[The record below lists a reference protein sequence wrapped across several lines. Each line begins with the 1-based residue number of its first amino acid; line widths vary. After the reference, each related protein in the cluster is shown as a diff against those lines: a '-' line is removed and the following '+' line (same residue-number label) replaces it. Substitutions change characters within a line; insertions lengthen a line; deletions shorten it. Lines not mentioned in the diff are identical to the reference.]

1 MKKDNFVLVYKG
13 AALSANIAFTLLKD
27 SGIQSA
33 VKIDNSVSSY
43 KMLST
48 EDEVYVHEKEA
59 DEALLILKDNLT
71 TE

>member
-1 MKKDNFVLVYKG
+1 MNRENYITVFKG
-13 AALSANIAFTLLKD
+13 PAFSANMILGLLKD

-43 KMLST
+43 IMLSK
-48 EDEVYVHEKEA
+48 EDEIVVHEKEA
-59 DEALLILKDNLT
+59 EQALKILNDNSE